1 MDEEIIRRVPLFSN
15 LPEEEIAHLAA
26 SLQRTGWPAGEVL
39 FREGERGDRFYIVFR
54 GRIALIQGLGTADEH
69 VLAERGPGEF
79 IGEQSLL
86 SLDGLRNASART
98 EENCLLLEMTRS
110 DFDALL
116 RRNPMLAYEM
126 LRVQSMRLNE
136 ANDAATEELRQ
147 HNQQLAVAYAE
158 LREAQG
164 RIVEQETLARE
175 LRLASEIQTRMLPST
190 LPQLPGYDIGARS
203 VPARMVGGD
212 FYDVFRLDSERVGIA
227 IGDVSGKG
235 VPAALLMGLTCAVL
249 RVEAQHSASPEEVV
263 QSVNRHLL
271 DRNSTEF
278 VSLLYGVLY
287 CRTADFSYVR
297 AGHELPM
304 ISNGHFTRAM
314 PMGHSLPLGLF
325 EDLSLDSQTVR
336 LPPESTLLLYT
347 DGVTEAYNIRDG
359 MFGESRL
366 QEILLRNSSNDS
378 SQALCDRILETVV
391 AYHGDSAI
399 SDDVTVVAVR
409 AGMR

>member
-1 MDEEIIRRVPLFSN
+1 
-15 LPEEEIAHLAA
+15 
-26 SLQRTGWPAGEVL
+26 
-39 FREGERGDRFYIVFR
+39 
-54 GRIALIQGLGTADEH
+54 
-69 VLAERGPGEF
+69 
-79 IGEQSLL
+79 
-86 SLDGLRNASART
+86 
-98 EENCLLLEMTRS
+98 
-110 DFDALL
+110 
-116 RRNPMLAYEM
+116 
-126 LRVQSMRLNE
+126 
-136 ANDAATEELRQ
+136 
-147 HNQQLAVAYAE
+147 
-158 LREAQG
+158 
-164 RIVEQETLARE
+164 
-175 LRLASEIQTRMLPST
+175 
-190 LPQLPGYDIGARS
+190 
-203 VPARMVGGD
+203 
-212 FYDVFRLDSERVGIA
+212 
-227 IGDVSGKG
+227 
-235 VPAALLMGLTCAVL
+235 VL

-304 ISNGHFTRAM
+304 ISNGHLVRAM
-314 PMGHSLPLGLF
+314 PMGRSLPLGLF

-366 QEILLRNSSNDS
+366 QEILHGNSPNDS

-391 AYHGDSAI
+391 AYHGASAM

-409 AGMR
+409 AGVR